1 MRNKNGELTTTQLV
15 TIIILIA
22 SFAVILFFIFR
33 LNLGETTDRE
43 ICRNSVITRGSSVL
57 PAESVPLKCQRSYL
71 CLTEDGS
78 CETLTNPIKEKVKT
92 KEEVYKILAEE
103 MATCWWMFGQGEV
116 NYVGADFKAKHYC
129 SICTQVAFD
138 DSAKP
143 IFETGEID
151 EAYFY
156 NTYLTTHN
164 ISGKGTT
171 YSEYLY
177 GTNDFSLIHSGG
189 FKKISLDKTYYIM
202 MGIISEKSTFKRVL
216 VGIGVGVGI
225 TAVALLT
232 PITGGLS
239 LVSTTGIL
247 IATGGA
253 ASGGI
258 LVGVTGEGPTGN
270 KFLKPAIIEFNSQE
284 FKDLGCDSITT
295 LS

>member
-1 MRNKNGELTTTQLV
+1 MKKNAEITTTQLV
-15 TIIILIA
+15 TIIVLIV

-43 ICRNSVITRGSSVL
+43 ICHNSVITRGSSVL
-57 PAESVPLKCQRSYL
+57 PTESVPLKCQRSYL

-78 CETLTNPIKEKVKT
+78 CETLTKPIKEKAKT
-92 KEEVYKILAEE
+92 REDVYGVLAEE
-103 MATCWWMFGQGEV
+103 LTDCWFMFGEGKV
-116 NYVGADFKAKHYC
+116 NYVGADFKEKLYC

-138 DSAKP
+138 DSVKP

-164 ISGKGTT
+164 VSGKRLT
-171 YSEYLY
+171 YSDYLY
-177 GTNDFSLIHSGG
+177 GTNDFSLIHSGD
-189 FKKISLDKTYYIM
+189 FKKINLDKQYYIM
-202 MGIISEKSTFKRVL
+202 MGIVSERSTFKRVL
-216 VGIGVGVGI
+216 AGIGVGAGI
-225 TAVALLT
+225 TVAALLT

-258 LVGVTGEGPTGN
+258 LVGVIGEGPTGE
-270 KFLKPAIIEFNSQE
+270 KFLKPAIIEVNSQE
-284 FKDLGCDSITT
+284 FKDLDCESITT

>member
-1 MRNKNGELTTTQLV
+1 MKKNAEITTTQLV
-15 TIIILIA
+15 TIIVLIV
-22 SFAVILFFIFR
+22 SFSVILFFIFR
-33 LNLGETTDRE
+33 LNLGEITDQE

-57 PAESVPLKCQRSYL
+57 PVGSIPLKCQRSYL

-78 CETLTNPIKEKVKT
+78 CETLTKPIKEKVET
-92 KEEVYKILAEE
+92 KEEVYNILAEE
-103 MATCWWMFGQGEV
+103 MATCWWMFGEGKV
-116 NYVGADFKAKHYC
+116 NYVGADFKEKLHC

-138 DSAKP
+138 DSVRP

-151 EAYFY
+151 EAYFL
-156 NTYLTTHN
+156 NIYLTTHN
-164 ISGKGTT
+164 VSGKGIT

-177 GTNDFSLIHSGG
+177 GTNDFSLIHSGE

-216 VGIGVGVGI
+216 VGIGVGAGI
-225 TAVALLT
+225 TTVALLT

-247 IATGGA
+247 LATVGA
-253 ASGGI
+253 TSGGI
-258 LVGVTGEGPTGN
+258 FMGVTGEGPTGN

-284 FKDLGCDSITT
+284 FKDLDCDLITT
-295 LS
+295 LA